1 VQVSHANPPTLLL
14 VVASMARNVALA
26 QQRGSTTPED
36 QAELDFLNTGKRSG
50 FADQGA
56 FERSQQQM

>member
-1 VQVSHANPPTLLL
+1 MQVSHANPPTLLL

-36 QAELDFLNTGKRSG
+36 QAELDFLNTGKSRCWAWTDS
-50 FADQGA
+50 
-56 FERSQQQM
+56 